1 MTGGSFLA
9 RSFLV
14 VRALARHHGEKEE
27 RKGVNADAHA
37 LRDVVER
44 AVTQGAE
51 DGGHEAQDGGAAP
64 PRVQAPRLED
74 EGEGAHG
81 DGGAS
86 EVGRGG
92 GALGAALG
100 GGGAVL
106 EDGARRVEGH
116 ADGGGTHFS
125 RICRAARPRKK
136 RKRCVH

>member
-1 MTGGSFLA
+1 MA
-9 RSFLV
+9 RACLV
-14 VRALARHHGEKEE
+14 VRALPCHHGKEEE
-27 RKGVNADAHA
+27 RKGVNTDAHA
-37 LRDVVER
+37 LHDVVER
-44 AVTQGAE
+44 SVTQGAE

-81 DGGAS
+81 HGGTS

-100 GGGAVL
+100 GVGAVL
-106 EDGARRVEGH
+106 EDGAIFVEGH

-125 RICRAARPRKK
+125 RIWRAARPRKK